1 MWSVTREWP
10 GETVFVLASGPS
22 VNALDLSLLSGR
34 RVIAVKSS
42 WLMYPAADVL
52 FFADGRWWRQPELRP
67 KDFAGLIV
75 TTAAEIGDPRV
86 LKLRKVPVPPV
97 ALSTDPGSVAL
108 ARTSTTGAINLAV
121 HFGAA
126 RIVLLGVDGRLAADG
141 RRHCHG
147 LKWPWTKGAEP
158 QSFDDQAAEYRAIA
172 PSARKLGVEIVN
184 ANPES
189 AIDAFPK
196 LPFEACL

>member
-1 MWSVTREWP
+1 MWSAPRLWP

-22 VNALDLSLLSGR
+22 VNAIDLSLLKGR
-34 RVIAVKSS
+34 RVVAVKSS

-52 FFADGRWWRQPELRP
+52 FFADGRWWKQPELRP
-67 KDFAGLIV
+67 KAFAGMVV
-75 TTAAEIGDPRV
+75 TTAAEIGDPSV
-86 LKLRKVPVPPV
+86 LKLRKVTPT
-97 ALSTDPGSVAL
+97 ALSSDPGSVAL

-126 RIVLLGVDGRLAADG
+126 RIVLLGVDGKLAADG

-158 QSFDDQAAEYRAIA
+158 RSFEDQAAEYRAIA

-184 ANPES
+184 ANPDS
-189 AIDAFPK
+189 AINAFPK